1 MRFISIDNVRE
12 QMMLAHP
19 LFDKKG
25 NILLNS
31 NVVLTERMIQGIKDR
46 GFKGVYIFDEIS
58 KGIATVSNISTKTKI
73 TALQALQTKNLDD
86 CMFISHALVDDLK
99 NTGKIY
105 TSLNL
110 VQEFDSDTYFHSLNV
125 AVYAGTFGIIYGL
138 PPDRVELLVTA
149 ALLHDIGKSQIPI
162 EVLNKPGKLTE
173 DEREL
178 VNLHPEYGYEI
189 LKDSDSIS
197 SVVRVSVLE
206 HHENED
212 GSGYPNGYD
221 KKKIY
226 LFAKIIHIC
235 DVYEAMLSK
244 RSYKKRLNPSD
255 VIEYMMGNAGTMFN
269 KELLEVFVKNL
280 IPYPEGMLVMLST
293 EESAVIKKN
302 NRDFPTRP
310 LVITLSGKV
319 INLIKHP
326 EITITG
332 YEGMN

>member
-1 MRFISIDNVRE
+1 M
-12 QMMLAHP
+12 
-19 LFDKKG
+19 
-25 NILLNS
+25 
-31 NVVLTERMIQGIKDR
+31 
-46 GFKGVYIFDEIS
+46 
-58 KGIATVSNISTKTKI
+58 
-73 TALQALQTKNLDD
+73 
-86 CMFISHALVDDLK
+86 
-99 NTGKIY
+99 
-105 TSLNL
+105 
-110 VQEFDSDTYFHSLNV
+110 
-125 AVYAGTFGIIYGL
+125 
-138 PPDRVELLVTA
+138 
-149 ALLHDIGKSQIPI
+149 
-162 EVLNKPGKLTE
+162 
-173 DEREL
+173 
-178 VNLHPEYGYEI
+178 
-189 LKDSDSIS
+189 LKDSDSIP

-255 VIEYMMGNAGTMFN
+255 VIEYMMGNAGIMFN